1 MRNDVLIVANVFAR
15 KFLLSL
21 SRALAL
27 ARVLSSKNVDRKM
40 FLELST
46 KPDESYTF
54 MK

>member
-15 KFLLSL
+15 KFLLS
-21 SRALAL
+21 RALAL
-27 ARVLSSKNVDRKM
+27 VRVLSSKNVDRKM